1 MCVNP
6 LPNMEVITVVISG
19 EEHSLKALEL
29 LGMEA
34 AAWLPLL
41 LLHGHRIAVKILV

>member
-1 MCVNP
+1 MKACVNP
-6 LPNMEVITVVISG
+6 LPNMAVITVVISG
-19 EEHSLKALEL
+19 EEYSLEL

-41 LLHGHRIAVKILV
+41 LLHKHRIAGKILV